1 MCPVNDDENV
11 TRINQVHQLVRGDIL
26 YEFVDVPGVPDK
38 ERAKSVKSQILMRFI
53 WKLQV

>member
-38 ERAKSVKSQILMRFI
+38 EMAYKSFAVNGCRKN
-53 WKLQV
+53 